1 MFKYLLFTLF
11 LFLSAVYYSFN
22 FTPTDSHTLF
32 LSISTFLFATFSGFF
47 IARQGRRY
55 NAIRNQIAVFDG
67 MMSSLYR
74 NFEYFGSKH
83 TDSIKKII
91 KAHYTKIIK
100 NKAWDYH
107 FVNKSSTIIDIN
119 KLNRAIDRNKASIAE
134 AAVIRE
140 NLRIARDLQIARK
153 KMVVLYQERIPH
165 FQWFLIAF
173 LAFILLLTV
182 SLIPSQAQLT
192 SSILKGAFGT
202 CVILVI
208 VLLRQFDTLHF
219 FEDVVGEHSAQD
231 ILGIL
236 LGKK

>member
-1 MFKYLLFTLF
+1 
-11 LFLSAVYYSFN
+11 
-22 FTPTDSHTLF
+22 
-32 LSISTFLFATFSGFF
+32 
-47 IARQGRRY
+47 
-55 NAIRNQIAVFDG
+55 
-67 MMSSLYR
+67 
-74 NFEYFGSKH
+74 
-83 TDSIKKII
+83 
-91 KAHYTKIIK
+91 
-100 NKAWDYH
+100 
-107 FVNKSSTIIDIN
+107 
-119 KLNRAIDRNKASIAE
+119 
-134 AAVIRE
+134 
-140 NLRIARDLQIARK
+140 
-153 KMVVLYQERIPH
+153 MVVLYQERIPH